1 MKKIVISKLDSQ
13 RLRDRIVNIRLKTG
27 KLSPELELLL
37 GELDKAKVVEP
48 TFMPDNVI
56 TMNSK
61 VKVKFS
67 NNDKSMEFQIVY
79 PEEADI
85 KKKKISIFAPVA
97 TALLGYKKGDKIKWK
112 VPAGEVT
119 ISVEEILYQPEAAGE
134 FNL

>member
-1 MKKIVISKLDSQ
+1 MKKLVISKLDSQ
-13 RLRDRIVNIRLKTG
+13 RLRDRILNIRGKTG
-27 KLSPELELLL
+27 KLSSELELLL
-37 GELDKAKVVEP
+37 GELDKAKIVEP
-48 TFMPDNVI
+48 TVMPDNVI
-56 TMNSK
+56 TMKSK

-67 NNDKSMEFQIVY
+67 NNDKSIDFQIVY

-85 KKKKISIFAPVA
+85 AKKKISIFAPVA

-119 ISVEEILYQPEAAGE
+119 ITVEEILYQPEAAGE

>member
-1 MKKIVISKLDSQ
+1 MKKLVISKLDSQ
-13 RLRDRIVNIRLKTG
+13 RLRDRILNIRGKTG
-27 KLSPELELLL
+27 KLSSELELLL
-37 GELDKAKVVEP
+37 GELDKAKILEP
-48 TFMPDNVI
+48 TVMPDNVI
-56 TMNSK
+56 TMKSK

-67 NNDKSMEFQIVY
+67 NNDKSIDFQIVY

-85 KKKKISIFAPVA
+85 AKKKISIFAPVA

-119 ISVEEILYQPEAAGE
+119 ITVEEILYQPEAAGE